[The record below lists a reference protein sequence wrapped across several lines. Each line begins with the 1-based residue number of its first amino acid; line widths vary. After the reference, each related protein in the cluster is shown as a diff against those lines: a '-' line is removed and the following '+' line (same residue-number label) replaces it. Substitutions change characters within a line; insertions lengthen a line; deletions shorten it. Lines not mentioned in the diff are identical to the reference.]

1 MNEQQWDEYMTLL
14 AQSSDES
21 TAHCVSCW
29 YEENGDTPFP
39 ADDSSSLCGPHAQAT
54 RDAYYGQAEG
64 AQA

>member
-1 MNEQQWDEYMTLL
+1 MTEQEWDAYMQQL

-29 YEENGDTPFP
+29 YEQNGKKTPFP

-54 RDAYYGQAEG
+54 RDAYYGQVEVG
-64 AQA
+64 